1 MYNGRVSSFVSA
13 SIIAL
18 AACCLLPVASAYGE
32 TLNLQT
38 VGARGYIGGSIFMQG
53 DLETSTGTG
62 VIDSIVRIQA
72 TGTEKGYNTNGQ
84 NPFDTDSSYCK
95 AIQLSA
101 VPIAYFGG
109 VAYREFMLD
118 INQNLGGIS
127 EYLSL
132 DQLAIFVESS
142 ASIDET
148 TGPYPANFS
157 NCIYSLDAIE
167 DSCILLDASISSGS
181 GQGDM
186 FAYIPSSLFGTNYTK
201 YIYLYSE
208 FGQAASSNDGF
219 EEWAIGVGG
228 AINPEP
234 ATLSLLALGG
244 VALLKRRRK

>member
-1 MYNGRVSSFVSA
+1 MNNGRVGFFVCA
-13 SIIAL
+13 SI
-18 AACCLLPVASAYGE
+18 AAICLFTASSAYGSV
-32 TLNLQT
+32 LNLQT
-38 VGARGYIGGSIFMQG
+38 VGAKGNIGAAKFMQG
-53 DLETSTGTG
+53 DMATSTGTG
-62 VIDSIVRIQA
+62 VIDSVVRIQA
-72 TGTEKGYNTNGQ
+72 SGTEKGYNTNGN

-101 VPIAYFGG
+101 VPTLTING
-109 VAYREFMLD
+109 VLYREFMLD
-118 INQNLGGIS
+118 INQNLGGTS

-142 ASIDET
+142 ATIDET

-186 FAYIPSSLFGTNYTK
+186 FAYIPSSLFGTDGTK
-201 YIYLYSE
+201 YVYIYSE
-208 FGQAASSNDGF
+208 FGQTKSSNDGF

-234 ATLSLLALGG
+234 ATISLLGLGSL
-244 VALLKRRRK
+244 AILRRRRA